1 MHDIVGKTC
10 QINNSLPPCQEI
22 DLSFHKL
29 SQNGHFESKFLSSV
43 DHHET
48 PFSAYVILK
57 FYLTPISV
65 SGPESSWVSTCPKT
79 VDSPNTV
86 LQKIT
91 GGIFCTQF
99 VQCNDG
105 GAGDKCMFLSVFTY
119 SSNPLTQICEIV
131 QLTRWAHRKF
141 PQHFLPSSR
150 HKKYIECLLLLLA
163 CKFRRSQHVN
173 LKLWLFHVIGVKRYR
188 EAESVHWG
196 SETVYVS
203 SPAKLHDVFEFQHS
217 GWFPTPA
224 PKRPLWHRRVETFDK
239 VFAFVWTV
247 LLVTLAVCVTCVC
260 NLLKFQPELCF
271 TWRILRFGKVRKLS
285 KFTKWS
291 TRSATLQW

>member
-1 MHDIVGKTC
+1 MSVVLNSQVGAFALSREITGEPLNWRS
-10 QINNSLPPCQEI
+10 QILAPNKREI
-22 DLSFHKL
+22 
-29 SQNGHFESKFLSSV
+29 
-43 DHHET
+43 
-48 PFSAYVILK
+48 
-57 FYLTPISV
+57 
-65 SGPESSWVSTCPKT
+65 TCPKT

-105 GAGDKCMFLSVFTY
+105 GAGDKCMFLSVFTN

-141 PQHFLPSSR
+141 PQHFVPSSR
-150 HKKYIECLLLLLA
+150 HEKHGECLLLLLA
-163 CKFRRSQHVN
+163 CKFHRSQHVN

-203 SPAKLHDVFEFQHS
+203 SPAKLHDVFECQHS
-217 GWFPTPA
+217 GWYPPPA
-224 PKRPLWHRRVETFDK
+224 PKRPLWHWRVETFDK

-271 TWRILRFGKVRKLS
+271 TWRIWLCTRGAFSWRRKPRYLGHV
-285 KFTKWS
+285 T
-291 TRSATLQW
+291 

>member
-1 MHDIVGKTC
+1 MEHQRVKLTHKKKKIT
-10 QINNSLPPCQEI
+10 EI
-22 DLSFHKL
+22 APHG
-29 SQNGHFESKFLSSV
+29 NTSSTLYDPTQWPV
-43 DHHET
+43 T
-48 PFSAYVILK
+48 QGTL
-57 FYLTPISV
+57 
-65 SGPESSWVSTCPKT
+65 CPKT

-150 HKKYIECLLLLLA
+150 PKKHGECLLLLLA
-163 CKFRRSQHVN
+163 CKFSRSQHVN

-217 GWFPTPA
+217 GWFPPPA

-247 LLVTLAVCVTCVC
+247 LLVTLAVCVTCAVC
-260 NLLKFQPELCF
+260 EIVFAEAIDH
-271 TWRILRFGKVRKLS
+271 RSRFKMIHHRPTVYTYRPVMLS
-285 KFTKWS
+285 
-291 TRSATLQW
+291 

>member
-1 MHDIVGKTC
+1 MFPRKERQCHYWDIPLGNTAWIKRVLG
-10 QINNSLPPCQEI
+10 
-22 DLSFHKL
+22 
-29 SQNGHFESKFLSSV
+29 
-43 DHHET
+43 
-48 PFSAYVILK
+48 AVI
-57 FYLTPISV
+57 ICAD
-65 SGPESSWVSTCPKT
+65 GCPKT

-105 GAGDKCMFLSVFTY
+105 GAVDKCMFLSVFTY

-150 HKKYIECLLLLLA
+150 YKKHGECLLLLA

-224 PKRPLWHRRVETFDK
+224 PKRPLWHWRVETFDK

-247 LLVTLAVCVTCVC
+247 LLVTLAVCVTCVY

>member
-1 MHDIVGKTC
+1 MVPACKLTSLWSRIKWPGWGLCHIFRTWLGEYAMTWPETSRQHADPRISRLVWKKRVL
-10 QINNSLPPCQEI
+10 NS
-22 DLSFHKL
+22 
-29 SQNGHFESKFLSSV
+29 
-43 DHHET
+43 
-48 PFSAYVILK
+48 
-57 FYLTPISV
+57 
-65 SGPESSWVSTCPKT
+65 CPKT

-105 GAGDKCMFLSVFTY
+105 GAGGNCMFLSVFTY

-150 HKKYIECLLLLLA
+150 HKKHGECLLLLLA
-163 CKFRRSQHVN
+163 CKFRSSQHVN

-217 GWFPTPA
+217 GWFPPPA

-271 TWRILRFGKVRKLS
+271 TWRILRFAKVRKLS

-291 TRSATLQW
+291 TGSAALQWY

>member
-1 MHDIVGKTC
+1 MA
-10 QINNSLPPCQEI
+10 
-22 DLSFHKL
+22 DLSVWRHDNLKNSSTTIDSHPFRTMPIGPHIPEKQIYISKL
-29 SQNGHFESKFLSSV
+29 ANPSSSREPTANRFTIRPV
-43 DHHET
+43 
-48 PFSAYVILK
+48 
-57 FYLTPISV
+57 
-65 SGPESSWVSTCPKT
+65 WVKIPVHPCPKT

-105 GAGDKCMFLSVFTY
+105 GAGDKCMFLSVLTY

-150 HKKYIECLLLLLA
+150 HKKQGECLLLLLA
-163 CKFRRSQHVN
+163 CKFRRSQRLN

-217 GWFPTPA
+217 GWFPPPA
-224 PKRPLWHRRVETFDK
+224 PKRPLWHRRVETFEIK
-239 VFAFVWTV
+239 YLHSFEPFCWWHLPFASHAFPI
-247 LLVTLAVCVTCVC
+247 
-260 NLLKFQPELCF
+260 F
-271 TWRILRFGKVRKLS
+271 
-285 KFTKWS
+285 
-291 TRSATLQW
+291 